1 MTNVLR
7 LVFSSLLLSLLLV
20 LCQSRINEKPNII
33 LINIDDLGWRDLG
46 FMGSRFYETPH
57 INQLASRGMVFT
69 QGYAA
74 ASNCAPSRASIM
86 TGLWTPRH
94 GIYTVGSSERGD
106 AEHRRLTPTPNTVSL
121 ADSFVILPELLKQAG
136 YRTCHAG
143 KWHLSVEPKEN
154 GFDENIGGGHNGHP
168 QSYYPPYRNVDLKP
182 FGNQSYLTDVIM
194 SHVLE
199 FVRQTD
205 GPFFLHYAPYA
216 VHTPIHP
223 VTELVPKYQE
233 KDPWQKQH
241 NPAYASMIENLDR
254 NIGRLLSL
262 LDERQMT
269 AKTFIILTS
278 DNGGL
283 YGITYQKPLRAGK
296 GSYYEGG
303 IRVPYCFV
311 YPDVIEVARD
321 SSTPITHLDLLP
333 TILEAATINFR
344 KEKYDGNSLW
354 PMLSDTRR
362 FDRER
367 ALYWHFPIYLQAYDV
382 TNNETRD
389 PLFRTRPG
397 SVVRKGDWKLHQY
410 FEDFGIELYNLRED
424 PGESQNVTADF
435 PVKTEELLNLLEG
448 WRERT
453 NAPVPLDL
461 NPKYSIRK

>member
-1 MTNVLR
+1 
-7 LVFSSLLLSLLLV
+7 
-20 LCQSRINEKPNII
+20 
-33 LINIDDLGWRDLG
+33 
-46 FMGSRFYETPH
+46 MGSQFYETPR

-106 AEHRRLTPTPNTVSL
+106 ADQRRLIPTPNTVSL

-143 KWHLSVEPKEN
+143 KWHLSVEPKEH

-168 QSYYPPYRNVDLKP
+168 QSYYPPYGNVDLKP
-182 FGNQSYLTDVIM
+182 FDNQSYLTDVIM
-194 SHVLE
+194 THVLE

-205 GPFFLHYAPYA
+205 GPFFLHYTPYA

-296 GSYYEGG
+296 GSFYEGG

-321 SSTPITHLDLLP
+321 STTPITHLDLLP

-344 KEKYDGNSLW
+344 REKYDGNSLW

-362 FDRER
+362 LDRER
-367 ALYWHFPIYLQAYDV
+367 ALFWHFPIYLQAYDV

-410 FEDFGIELYNLRED
+410 FEDSGIELYNLRED

-435 PVKTEELLNLLEG
+435 PVKTEELVDLLEG

-453 NAPVPLDL
+453 NAPVPMDV